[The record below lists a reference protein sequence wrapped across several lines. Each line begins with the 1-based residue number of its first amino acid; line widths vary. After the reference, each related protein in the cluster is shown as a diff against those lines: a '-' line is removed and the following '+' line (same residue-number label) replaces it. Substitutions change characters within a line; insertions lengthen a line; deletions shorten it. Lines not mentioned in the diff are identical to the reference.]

1 MINRREFLGMS
12 MLASTAM
19 ATMAAAP
26 KTGVRVRCGFLGID
40 HAHALDALGVVK
52 KLPEYELVGVCEPD
66 AGIREA
72 YARKRE
78 LDGVPWLTREEL
90 LGDDSVQLVA
100 VESDVPRLLEFGRAA
115 IDAGKH
121 IHLDK
126 PAGTVLPEF
135 RALLD
140 QAEKQGLLVQMG
152 YMFRYN
158 PGFDLIR
165 QALREGWLGD
175 IYAIHASMCTSWSPP
190 KREQL
195 AHHPGGAMLELGCHL
210 IDMIVLLMGAP
221 SKVTPFI
228 RHDAD
233 LDDTLA
239 DNTLAVFEY
248 DKAMVT
254 VDVGAMEANAFSA
267 RRFKIC
273 GTEGSIILSPL
284 EPPKARVSLRKGC
297 GDFKAGVTELDLP
310 DLARHVLDFQD
321 LAKCIRGEAEF
332 SYSKEHDY
340 AVQQMVL
347 RACGAE

>member
-1 MINRREFLGMS
+1 MINRREFLGMGI
-12 MLASTAM
+12 LASTAM
-19 ATMAAAP
+19 ATLGAAP
-26 KTGVRVRCGFLGID
+26 KTGAPVRCGFLGID
-40 HAHALDALGVVK
+40 HAHALDALKVVK
-52 KLPEYELVGVCEPD
+52 RIPDYDLVGVCEPD

-72 YARKRE
+72 YARKPE
-78 LDGVPWLTREEL
+78 LDGVPWLTRDEL
-90 LGDDSVQLVA
+90 LNDDTVQLVA

-126 PAGTVLPEF
+126 APGTSLPEF

-140 QAEKQGLLVQMG
+140 QAEKRGLLVQMG

-165 QALREGWLGD
+165 RALRENWLGD
-175 IYAIHASMCTSWSPP
+175 VYSIHASMCTSLSPA
-190 KREQL
+190 KRKQI

-221 SKVTPFI
+221 PKVTPFI

-233 LDDTLA
+233 LDDALA

-254 VDVGAMEANAFSA
+254 VDIGAMEVNAFSA

-273 GTEGSIILSPL
+273 GTAGSIILSPV
-284 EPPKARVSLRKGC
+284 EPPKARVSLEKPH

-321 LAKCIRGEAEF
+321 LARCIRGEAEF
-332 SYSKEHDY
+332 AYSKEHDY
-340 AVQQMVL
+340 NVQETVL